1 MNNRILAEGPPRV
14 RSISIVG
21 ISFFNP
27 KIEIEKYFLISQ
39 NLYLVGTIIF
49 TSMFTIVKNI
59 CFLNREKK
67 SDEAGMVFENPWRE
81 MCI

>member
-1 MNNRILAEGPPRV
+1 M